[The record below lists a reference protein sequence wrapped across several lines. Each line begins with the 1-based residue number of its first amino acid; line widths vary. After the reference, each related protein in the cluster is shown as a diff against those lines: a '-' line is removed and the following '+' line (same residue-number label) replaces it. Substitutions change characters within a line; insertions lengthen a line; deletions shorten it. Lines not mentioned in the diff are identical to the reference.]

1 MEASPRINTCHYV
14 VSGLVQGV
22 SFRYYT
28 RLEAEKLGIRGTVA
42 NLGNGDVEVFA
53 QGDAESL
60 MRFEA
65 FLSRGSGSARVSGVM
80 KRELPAEF
88 VFSDFRIVF
97 KASVQGDTV

>member
-1 MEASPRINTCHYV
+1 MKDPSPINTRHYI

-53 QGDAESL
+53 QGDEDSL
-60 MRFEA
+60 LRFEA
-65 FLSRGSGSARVSGVM
+65 FLSRGGGSARVSGVL
-80 KRELPAEF
+80 KRELPTEF
-88 VFSDFRIVF
+88 FFSGFRIVF
-97 KASVQGDTV
+97 KTSARE